1 MYATIPSNHSATC
14 LQASSKSPTQK
25 IHEAPLQP
33 LAPSSSSTKDA
44 AKLRSTEATE
54 QLPRTLSTVI
64 PAEVRQESESP
75 SPSEPSSSVA
85 DIKEPATPKTPAKLS
100 NRPAA
105 YSPARS
111 TSPRRD
117 FEAEARRRKQRMPF
131 TPKLLPRKQASSVA
145 ASPQRPLDVKVKS
158 VVKQAAEALEQETQR
173 QTDRLQRVQILSE
186 KHARDAAAQ
195 DTRRVKR
202 EGAAS
207 AKEEQKEELRLKRL
221 AVRNPQ
227 VVPPPASDSRVGD
240 WFRSQ
245 LAAVKDSMRNA
256 SHRFN
261 CYSSGP
267 KPPADAQL
275 LQSVPQPHPK

>member
-1 MYATIPSNHSATC
+1 
-14 LQASSKSPTQK
+14 
-25 IHEAPLQP
+25 
-33 LAPSSSSTKDA
+33 
-44 AKLRSTEATE
+44 
-54 QLPRTLSTVI
+54 
-64 PAEVRQESESP
+64 
-75 SPSEPSSSVA
+75 
-85 DIKEPATPKTPAKLS
+85 
-100 NRPAA
+100 
-105 YSPARS
+105 
-111 TSPRRD
+111 
-117 FEAEARRRKQRMPF
+117 MPF

-145 ASPQRPLDVKVKS
+145 ASPQRPVDVKVKS